1 VGSPQ
6 TGQENRERM
15 AVLGGY
21 LRCEKEEPFMSNE
34 RIPNDPYRAGLEDPS
49 LRGRVLEGVDRSVS
63 SEQYRE
69 PPPRFDEELQI
80 DPELSEG
87 PAGAGKMALFA
98 VCIAL
103 VLGAVFYGLN
113 NSSPNL
119 ASTAPPAQT
128 AQTQPAAPQA
138 PPGVRDV
145 TPKTDDQPNTQP
157 GMTTGAAPDR
167 K

>member
-1 VGSPQ
+1 M
-6 TGQENRERM
+6 T
-15 AVLGGY
+15 
-21 LRCEKEEPFMSNE
+21 NE
-34 RIPNDPYRAGLEDPS
+34 RIPNDPYRPGLESSTLES
-49 LRGRVLEGVDRSVS
+49 LDRESLERPVAGRE
-63 SEQYRE
+63 YRE
-69 PPPRFDEELQI
+69 PSQRFDEELQI

-113 NSSPNL
+113 NSSPNQ
-119 ASTAPPAQT
+119 ASTAPPSQT
-128 AQTQPAAPQA
+128 AQTQPATPQS